1 MRIKLSY
8 TVDEKDVLG
17 EAAKLLGLSAHEMQA
32 SVDLFGQVQ
41 VQLRA
46 EGTGDI
52 AEDDDKEV
60 LQMIQKF
67 RDSLLNIDTRLSEVQ
82 DIVLGYRGHLAAA
95 PEEDPQPDT
104 AELMKDNSGTD

>member
-46 EGTGDI
+46 EGTGEI
-52 AEDDDKEV
+52 AEDDDREV
-60 LQMIQKF
+60 LQMIQEF
-67 RDSLLNIDTRLSEVQ
+67 RDSLLNIDTEVQ
-82 DIVLGYRGHLAAA
+82 DIVVGYRRHLVA
-95 PEEDPQPDT
+95 PLDTEEDPPDT
-104 AELMKDNSGTD
+104 VAELMKDNFGAD